1 MHIGTIGNLLLAL
14 ASLSAIASIGAYA
27 FGRQGSGD
35 TRKLGHLLTY
45 GVFGFTTLAIVLL
58 AVSFLTE
65 NWALQYVVYNHPTTV
80 GPWAWVY
87 RLSGVWAGRE
97 GSLLFWEWVLAVYAA
112 FIARKFMKED
122 STLGAAGLAVLNF
135 VQLFFLAALF
145 IDTNN
150 PFKPTPAGMVDP
162 ATGALLTSAAM
173 NPLLQTWAMVLH
185 PPTLFV
191 GYAGLAVPFAFG
203 LAALFTG
210 DVSKKWV
217 VLTDRITV
225 FSWLLLGIGI
235 GLGSVWAYYE
245 LAFGGYWAWDPVE
258 NASLIPWFSATAF
271 LHTAHIEVR
280 RGALARTNVLLMAL
294 TFLLCVFGT
303 YLVRSGV
310 IESLHAFG
318 EGGVGSPLMLFMLG
332 GLGISVLAVLAGDRP
347 VYRALSDMWSRQ
359 GLLLVASWFFLALG
373 LVVAMATMWP
383 VISKLWSAT
392 SVGLGPEFYNRVCV
406 PLLSLLVLLFCLCPW
421 LDWKVGLR
429 EKRGLIATG
438 AVFVLSLA
446 GFALAGVTKP
456 VALFS
461 AAAAVTAMA
470 SCVLLFVLLPQLR
483 RSRHSFGAYGVHLA
497 VAVMA
502 LGIAFSGP
510 YKVEQEAALSPGQ
523 SLDLSG
529 YTVTF
534 LGTEQERTSALSL
547 VRASLRVT
555 RDGKEVGV
563 LLPERRLYR
572 NFPQPFAEAAVLPGL
587 GDELYATLL
596 GFNDETN
603 VSIKISVNPLVN
615 WVWIGGTLL
624 CLAPLLLLRR
634 KGEA

>member
-1 MHIGTIGNLLLAL
+1 
-14 ASLSAIASIGAYA
+14 
-27 FGRQGSGD
+27 
-35 TRKLGHLLTY
+35 
-45 GVFGFTTLAIVLL
+45 
-58 AVSFLTE
+58 
-65 NWALQYVVYNHPTTV
+65 
-80 GPWAWVY
+80 
-87 RLSGVWAGRE
+87 
-97 GSLLFWEWVLAVYAA
+97 
-112 FIARKFMKED
+112 
-122 STLGAAGLAVLNF
+122 
-135 VQLFFLAALF
+135 
-145 IDTNN
+145 
-150 PFKPTPAGMVDP
+150 
-162 ATGALLTSAAM
+162 
-173 NPLLQTWAMVLH
+173 
-185 PPTLFV
+185 
-191 GYAGLAVPFAFG
+191 
-203 LAALFTG
+203 
-210 DVSKKWV
+210 
-217 VLTDRITV
+217 
-225 FSWLLLGIGI
+225 
-235 GLGSVWAYYE
+235 
-245 LAFGGYWAWDPVE
+245 
-258 NASLIPWFSATAF
+258 
-271 LHTAHIEVR
+271 
-280 RGALARTNVLLMAL
+280 
-294 TFLLCVFGT
+294 
-303 YLVRSGV
+303 
-310 IESLHAFG
+310 
-318 EGGVGSPLMLFMLG
+318 
-332 GLGISVLAVLAGDRP
+332 
-347 VYRALSDMWSRQ
+347 
-359 GLLLVASWFFLALG
+359 
-373 LVVAMATMWP
+373 
-383 VISKLWSAT
+383 
-392 SVGLGPEFYNRVCV
+392 
-406 PLLSLLVLLFCLCPW
+406 
-421 LDWKVGLR
+421 VGLR
-429 EKRGLIATG
+429 ERRGLFATG

-624 CLAPLLLLRR
+624 CLVPLLLLRR

>member
-1 MHIGTIGNLLLAL
+1 MHLTAYLGLLFALLACLFL
-14 ASLSAIASIGAYA
+14 AGYA
-27 FGRQGSGD
+27 ALAAWKDQDHGLVILERGFLLPALLVLVSSG
-35 TRKLGHLLTY
+35 LLT
-45 GVFGFTTLAIVLL
+45 AALL
-58 AVSFLTE
+58 AKDFSFLYIYE
-65 NWALQYVVYNHPTTV
+65 HVDRVLSPFYTV
-80 GPWAWVY
+80 SAF
-87 RLSGVWAGRE
+87 WAGRE
-97 GSLLFWEWVLAVYAA
+97 GSLLFWSLAMMV
-112 FIARKFMKED
+112 
-122 STLGAAGLAVLNF
+122 LGAIFAQTPGYRSLAGRTKVF
-135 VQLFFLAALF
+135 YWLFFLTVQAFFLLLL
-145 IDTNN
+145 TCWSN
-150 PFKPTPAGMVDP
+150 PFIEVVPAP
-162 ATGALLTSAAM
+162 ADGQGL
-173 NPLLQTWAMVLH
+173 NPLLQNPGMIFH
-185 PPTLFV
+185 PPLLFL
-191 GYAGLAVPFAFG
+191 GYAGFAIPACVA
-203 LAALFTG
+203 LAAAIASEPGSWIKICRNINLL
-210 DVSKKWV
+210 SWV
-217 VLTDRITV
+217 FLSAGIVLGGWW
-225 FSWLLLGIGI
+225 SYMELG
-235 GLGSVWAYYE
+235 W
-245 LAFGGYWAWDPVE
+245 GGYWAWDPVE

-429 EKRGLIATG
+429 EKRGLVATG

-624 CLAPLLLLRR
+624 CLVPLLLLRR